1 MVPKLEI
8 LDHDGNKIGDAGCA
22 ALAEAVGSGA
32 LPELK
37 MLYLDNNETWRRRHG
52 SAETRGIGVDID
64 TLLWTARPEMPGTH
78 RVGVFLSFVW
88 SLVLVLRGGA
98 VFVVSF
104 LLLGSIGEQSLQPL
118 FPGPTPRPSLNGQQS
133 YRVWPSRWD
142 QDRSGH

>member
-78 RVGVFLSFVW
+78 RVGVFVVCLEFGVGIAW
-88 SLVLVLRGGA
+88 WCGVCGFFFALGLYWGA
-98 VFVVSF
+98 KFATT
-104 LLLGSIGEQSLQPL
+104 
-118 FPGPTPRPSLNGQQS
+118 FPRL
-133 YRVWPSRWD
+133 D
-142 QDRSGH
+142 A